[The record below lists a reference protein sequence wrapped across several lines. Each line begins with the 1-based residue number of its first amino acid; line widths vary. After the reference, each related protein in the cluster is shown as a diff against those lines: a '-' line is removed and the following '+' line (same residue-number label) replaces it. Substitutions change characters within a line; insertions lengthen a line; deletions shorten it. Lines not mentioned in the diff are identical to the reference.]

1 MTAEGLEIATQHSP
15 NIGFPNSSGTVYRRP
30 NPGHNCLFTWLVEDA
45 SRRCETLRH
54 RQESTHNPLV
64 AGSIPAGPTKKWQ
77 LG

>member
-15 NIGFPNSSGTVYRRP
+15 NIGFPNSSGTVHRRP
-30 NPGHNCLFTWLVEDA
+30 DASQNRPFKWLIEDA